1 MSLPSIIL
9 GLLIWLSVPPFYT
22 KILNRTGMRLLRV
35 ACKVTGIIFIVA
47 GVMVGF

>member
-9 GLLIWLSVPPFYT
+9 GLLIWFSVPPFYAGALG
-22 KILNRTGMRLLRV
+22 KGAMRLLKL
-35 ACKVTGIIFIVA
+35 ACKVAGIIFIVA